1 MGENMNDFKK
11 KMHEKINTY
20 SDKKYLEGYI
30 KDEYLT
36 HDGDADLYLTLN
48 DINEL
53 IDSRTSGNQLDV
65 CNDVYNF
72 IETKSDMLEN
82 DTLLELHIKG
92 IEVDNKTQGIVKH
105 NIKEHYAIELYKIQ
119 KKYTK
124 CRNKIIG
131 LALIGIIS
139 LIIYTLIYLNINSN
153 YALEL
158 FGFIFTFSLWEAI
171 DSYIYSFS
179 DIKYE
184 RENITQ
190 NLLMKVCF
198 DDSKE
203 KSSSDEVI

>member
-65 CNDVYNF
+65 CSDVYDF

-105 NIKEHYAIELYKIQ
+105 IIKEHYAIELYKIQ
-119 KKYTK
+119 KKFTR

-131 LALIGIIS
+131 LSLLGIVS
-139 LIIYTLIYLNINSN
+139 LIIYTLIYLNTESN
-153 YALEL
+153 FALEI
-158 FGFIFTFSLWEAI
+158 FGFIFTFALWEAF
-171 DSYIYSFS
+171 DALIYDLS
-179 DIKYE
+179 DIKYD

-198 DDSKE
+198 DEIE
-203 KSSSDEVI
+203 KSSSDEVV

>member
-1 MGENMNDFKK
+1 MGVIMNEFKK
-11 KMHEKINTY
+11 KMNEKIKTY
-20 SDKKYLEGYI
+20 SNQKYLEGYI

-36 HDGDADLYLTLN
+36 QDGDADLYLNLKSI
-48 DINEL
+48 DDL
-53 IDSRTSGNQLDV
+53 VDSRTIGNQLDV
-65 CNDVYNF
+65 VKKVYKF
-72 IETKSDMLEN
+72 IEDKSAMLDN
-82 DTLLELHIKG
+82 DTQLELHIKG
-92 IEVDNKTQGIVKH
+92 IEVDPKTQGSVKH
-105 NIKEHYAIELYKIQ
+105 IIKEHYAIELYKIQ

-131 LALIGIIS
+131 LALIGILS

>member
-1 MGENMNDFKK
+1 MGGQMNDFKK
-11 KMHEKINTY
+11 KMQEKIKTY
-20 SDKKYLEGYI
+20 SNKKYLEGYI

-65 CNDVYNF
+65 CNDVYEF

-105 NIKEHYAIELYKIQ
+105 IIKEHYAIELYKIQ
-119 KKYTK
+119 KKFTR

-131 LALIGIIS
+131 LSLLGIVS
-139 LIIYTLIYLNINSN
+139 LIIYTLIYLNTESN
-153 YALEL
+153 FALEI
-158 FGFIFTFSLWEAI
+158 FGFIFTFALWEAF
-171 DSYIYSFS
+171 DALIYDLS
-179 DIKYE
+179 DIKYD

-198 DDSKE
+198 DEIE
-203 KSSSDEVI
+203 KSSSDEVV